1 MDSSTQAFL
10 LTIICRL
17 YNKTIYMTNNKYIYN
32 NLDLRHYVVDIMNKK
47 KLINA
52 VGANKKKI

>member
-1 MDSSTQAFL
+1 
-10 LTIICRL
+10 
-17 YNKTIYMTNNKYIYN
+17 MTNNKYIYN